1 MYAANPPGSWQHFTK
16 RQDNVGLSL
25 MEVRSKY
32 LKEQL
37 MYEEFISHTIQ
48 QQRQQAQA
56 NQGKGRKVTTIQTG
70 LSSNCIA
77 FVNNTTDGTY
87 SEVEFTTSGPTNF
100 TINWGDGT
108 IFTDTVDGNYTVDY
122 TYADSDQSY
131 NCTLCFDDISL
142 LTELDFLGTND

>member
-56 NQGKGRKVTTIQTG
+56 NQGKGKKVTTVQTG

-87 SEVEFTTSGPTNF
+87 SEITIETSGPTNF

-108 IFTDTVDGNYTVDY
+108 VFTDVVDGNYTVDY
-122 TYADSDQSY
+122 SYSDSDQTY

-142 LTELDFLGTND
+142 VTALDFLGDD

>member
-56 NQGKGRKVTTIQTG
+56 NQGKGKKVTTVQTG

-87 SEVEFTTSGPTNF
+87 SEISITTSGSTNY
-100 TINWGDGT
+100 TVTWGDGT
-108 IFTDTVDGNYTVDY
+108 VDTGTVNTSATITHD
-122 TYADSDQSY
+122 YADSDQSY

-142 LTELDFLGTND
+142 VTELDFLGDD